1 MNHTLRAVVCGVVVA
16 VACSPAVAQAAP
28 KKAAKLTV
36 SRISKPPSSA
46 EAGSKFKV
54 TARIAN
60 AKNRKSSA
68 GRITLSLR
76 PSSGKATNLK
86 SYSVKS
92 VKAGKTRSLSL
103 TITVPASLKAGTYS
117 LRVCVNRSGSS
128 AKTCKT
134 AGRITVRVKPVP
146 TPAPTPAPQPA
157 PAPTPAPVSATGLEN
172 AITAASMRKHLE
184 AFQEAADQNG
194 GNRASGLQGYGAT
207 QKYVVD
213 TLRAAGYTPTVQQF
227 PFLFFRQLDD
237 SEMVQT
243 APTARTFVEDEDFI
257 LMSYS
262 GSGDTTAP
270 IRAIDL
276 ALAPP
281 RASTSG
287 CEATDFAALVPGEI
301 ALMQRGTCDF
311 GVKVANAEEAGA
323 SGAIIFNQGNTTG
336 ADRND
341 VFAGTLGRVVGIP
354 AVGISFAEGEALAAR
369 RAPRSG
375 WSRRPGRRA
384 RDRQRDRRDRRRRP
398 DEGRPRRLAPRRRAG
413 RPGHQRQRHRLGV
426 QPRAGHPDG
435 EDGRTR
441 QQGAVRVLGR
451 RGGRPARLDRIRQRD
466 LERGLR
472 RTSR

>member
-146 TPAPTPAPQPA
+146 TPHRPRRHSRHPRPHRPPSRPPGSRTRSRAP
-157 PAPTPAPVSATGLEN
+157 
-172 AITAASMRKHLE
+172 SMRKHLE
-184 AFQEAADQNG
+184 AFQEAADHNG

-213 TLRAAGYTPTVQQF
+213 TLRAAGYNPTVQQF
-227 PFLFFRQLDD
+227 PFLL
-237 SEMVQT
+237 
-243 APTARTFVEDEDFI
+243 
-257 LMSYS
+257 L
-262 GSGDTTAP
+262 
-270 IRAIDL
+270 
-276 ALAPP
+276 PP
-281 RASTSG
+281 
-287 CEATDFAALVPGEI
+287 
-301 ALMQRGTCDF
+301 
-311 GVKVANAEEAGA
+311 
-323 SGAIIFNQGNTTG
+323 
-336 ADRND
+336 
-341 VFAGTLGRVVGIP
+341 
-354 AVGISFAEGEALAAR
+354 AR
-369 RAPRSG
+369 RLGDGANG
-375 WSRRPGRRA
+375 AHRA
-384 RDRQRDRRDRRRRP
+384 DVRRRRGLHP
-398 DEGRPRRLAPRRRAG
+398 HELL
-413 RPGHQRQRHRLGV
+413 RLG
-426 QPRAGHPDG
+426 
-435 EDGRTR
+435 
-441 QQGAVRVLGR
+441 
-451 RGGRPARLDRIRQRD
+451 
-466 LERGLR
+466 
-472 RTSR
+472 